1 MKSIS
6 LTTLQSLAIAEGLSL
21 LAVLDRVDLCDD
33 RRNLER
39 WQRNGFAGDMTFMQR
54 SGALLAHPEKVF
66 AELVS
71 ALIIG
76 VHYDRGPR
84 VELPMGYGR
93 IARYAWGRD
102 YHKVLRKR
110 LKRLIARVEGYL
122 GESIE
127 ARCFSDSVPLL
138 ERAMARKAGL
148 GFIGKNTMLI
158 VPRAGSFLFLGEVLW
173 DVCVD
178 IPSMPKPSLKSRCG
192 PCTSCIDNCP
202 TSAFVDDYQLDA
214 RKCISYLT
222 IEKRSE
228 LTEQERVAIGDWLF
242 GCDICQDVCPFNN
255 YSLRKEAA
263 ADIEELSAEH
273 GVGQMLSLAEVLS
286 IRSHDQFVARYAGTA
301 IMRARREGLVRNAAV
316 VAGNTTCAD
325 LSRELETVVREDASP
340 MVRQHALWALFKIA
354 SQDGGE
360 SVSKFKHLARIQ
372 TSATF
377 PQIAQEAKELL
388 ARLG

>member
-122 GESIE
+122 GE
-127 ARCFSDSVPLL
+127 
-138 ERAMARKAGL
+138 
-148 GFIGKNTMLI
+148 
-158 VPRAGSFLFLGEVLW
+158 
-173 DVCVD
+173 
-178 IPSMPKPSLKSRCG
+178 
-192 PCTSCIDNCP
+192 
-202 TSAFVDDYQLDA
+202 
-214 RKCISYLT
+214 
-222 IEKRSE
+222 
-228 LTEQERVAIGDWLF
+228 
-242 GCDICQDVCPFNN
+242 
-255 YSLRKEAA
+255 
-263 ADIEELSAEH
+263 
-273 GVGQMLSLAEVLS
+273 
-286 IRSHDQFVARYAGTA
+286 
-301 IMRARREGLVRNAAV
+301 
-316 VAGNTTCAD
+316 
-325 LSRELETVVREDASP
+325 
-340 MVRQHALWALFKIA
+340 
-354 SQDGGE
+354 
-360 SVSKFKHLARIQ
+360 
-372 TSATF
+372 
-377 PQIAQEAKELL
+377 
-388 ARLG
+388 